1 MRRKLG
7 VIVSVFMIIAA
18 IFTIV
23 DTPIGWWERFIS
35 RNGTGGSAPTV
46 QVASTPLGV
55 TPSSTPAIAPSFTPT
70 AAPSFTPTA
79 ALSLDQM
86 LEAAKSGT
94 TFDGQDRALRKVA
107 EIAVSRGEYSV
118 AIEAASDSASYDA
131 ESETLTFVARRAVE
145 EGLFKYALEA
155 AGEITKS
162 EDHDRTKLEVLCA
175 IKVAY
180 FERLSLVGDPL
191 YSTPRAIPSLYQ
203 MLEAAKSARTYD
215 GQDRALRKVAEIA
228 VSRGEYSVAIEA
240 ASASASYDAESET
253 LTFVARCAV
262 EEGLF
267 DYALQAA
274 DEIPTYSDNDRMK
287 VEVLNAVKVAESEPF
302 SSIGDPPSTSCR

>member
-1 MRRKLG
+1 MSTKIG
-7 VIVSVFMIIAA
+7 VIVPVLMIIAA

-23 DTPIGWWERFIS
+23 DTPIVWWERFIS
-35 RNGTGGSAPTV
+35 PNDTGGSAPTV
-46 QVASTPLGV
+46 QLASTPLSV
-55 TPSSTPAIAPSFTPT
+55 TPRLTPT
-70 AAPSFTPTA
+70 IAPSFTPTA

-86 LEAAKSGT
+86 LEAAKS
-94 TFDGQDRALRKVA
+94 
-107 EIAVSRGEYSV
+107 
-118 AIEAASDSASYDA
+118 
-131 ESETLTFVARRAVE
+131 
-145 EGLFKYALEA
+145 
-155 AGEITKS
+155 
-162 EDHDRTKLEVLCA
+162 
-175 IKVAY
+175 
-180 FERLSLVGDPL
+180 
-191 YSTPRAIPSLYQ
+191 
-203 MLEAAKSARTYD
+203 ARTYD
-215 GQDRALRKVAEIA
+215 GRDRALRKVAEIA

-302 SSIGDPPSTSCR
+302 FSIGDPPSTSCR

>member
-1 MRRKLG
+1 MRRRDLVSDWSVPASMSTKIG
-7 VIVSVFMIIAA
+7 VIVPVLMIIAA

-23 DTPIGWWERFIS
+23 DTPIVWWERFIS
-35 RNGTGGSAPTV
+35 PNDTGGSAPTV
-46 QVASTPLGV
+46 QLASTPLSV
-55 TPSSTPAIAPSFTPT
+55 TPSLTPT
-70 AAPSFTPTA
+70 IAPSFTPTA

-94 TFDGQDRALRKVA
+94 TSDGRDRSLRKVA

-118 AIEAASDSASYDA
+118 AIEAASDSASNDA

-162 EDHDRTKLEVLCA
+162 EDHDHTKLEVLCA

-180 FERLSLVGDPL
+180 FEPLSLVGDPL
-191 YSTPRAIPSLYQ
+191 YATPTASPSLYQ

-240 ASASASYDAESET
+240 ASASAKLKPRWDVHLS
-253 LTFVARCAV
+253 
-262 EEGLF
+262 
-267 DYALQAA
+267 
-274 DEIPTYSDNDRMK
+274 
-287 VEVLNAVKVAESEPF
+287 
-302 SSIGDPPSTSCR
+302 GDDDQLG